1 MSNSTVN
8 NLLRLKQVPIDV
20 VAAGV
25 ASATVFLVVVD
36 STNRDYRKVTMTG
49 SAAWSTGGVS
59 VGDVIWFKG

>member
-49 SAAWSTGGVS
+49 SAAWSLS
-59 VGDVIWFKG
+59 LIHI